1 MNIKQLKYF
10 LVVAQERQITAAAH
24 RLYIAQP
31 PLSYQ
36 LKQLEREVGATL
48 FNRTAYGIE
57 LTDAGKR
64 FRKYAEQ
71 IVNLAQTAKEEVGKE
86 EAGEVGTIRLG
97 LISSSGDIVPT
108 NQFSQLT
115 KFYPNLNFEIRENN
129 TFGVVEDM
137 KKDFIDMG
145 VVRTP
150 FNMKGLKNIK
160 LNTDRMVAVFD
171 KKVYHFKQ
179 DMLQLEDLKAQP
191 LILYRRFEAIFNES
205 FSHQGITP
213 FYAVKCD
220 DARTAIL
227 WADQGMGVALVPES
241 IARAYA
247 KNEFVVVDHS
257 SWITHLELVWRKD
270 KTVTPIMR
278 KVIDMFASKKT
289 E

>member
-36 LKQLEREVGATL
+36 LKQLEKEVGATL

-64 FRKYAEQ
+64 FQKYAEQ
-71 IVNLAQTAKEEVGKE
+71 IVNLSQMAKEEVGKE

-108 NQFSQLT
+108 DEFSQLAI
-115 KFYPNLNFEIRENN
+115 FYPNLNFEIRENN

-145 VVRTP
+145 IVRTP
-150 FNMKGLKNIK
+150 FNMKGLKNIE

-171 KKVYHFKQ
+171 KKNYHLDK
-179 DMLQLEDLKAQP
+179 DTLQIEDLRNQP

-205 FSHQGITP
+205 FSHQGIVP

-227 WADQGMGVALVPES
+227 WADQGMGIALVPES

-247 KNEFVVVDHS
+247 KNKFAVIDHS
-257 SWITHLELVWRKD
+257 SWITHLKLIWRKD
-270 KTVTPIMR
+270 KTITPIMKR
-278 KVIDMFASKKT
+278 VIDMFTKKD
-289 E
+289 

>member
-36 LKQLEREVGATL
+36 LKQLEKEVGATL

-64 FRKYAEQ
+64 FQKYAEQ
-71 IVNLAQTAKEEVGKE
+71 IVNLSQMAKEEVGKE

-108 NQFSQLT
+108 DEFSQLT
-115 KFYPNLNFEIRENN
+115 SFYPNLNFEIRENN

-145 VVRTP
+145 IVRTP
-150 FNMKGLKNIK
+150 FNMKGLKNIE

-171 KKVYHFKQ
+171 EKNYHLDKDTFQ
-179 DMLQLEDLKAQP
+179 IEDLRNQP

-227 WADQGMGVALVPES
+227 WADRGMGVALVPES

-247 KNEFVVVDHS
+247 KNKFVVIDHS

-270 KTVTPIMR
+270 KTITPIMKR
-278 KVIDMFASKKT
+278 VIEMFTKKD
-289 E
+289 

>member
-36 LKQLEREVGATL
+36 LKQLEKEVGATL

-57 LTDAGKR
+57 LTDAGRR
-64 FRKYAEQ
+64 FQKYAEQ
-71 IVNLAQTAKEEVGKE
+71 IVNLSQMAKEEVGKE

-108 NQFSQLT
+108 DEFSQLT
-115 KFYPNLNFEIRENN
+115 SFYPNLNFEIRENN

-145 VVRTP
+145 IVRTP
-150 FNMKGLKNIK
+150 FNMKGLKKIE

-171 KKVYHFKQ
+171 EKNYHLDKDTFQ
-179 DMLQLEDLKAQP
+179 IEDLRNQP

-227 WADQGMGVALVPES
+227 WADRGMGVALVPES

-247 KNEFVVVDHS
+247 KNKFVVIDHS

-270 KTVTPIMR
+270 KTITPIMKR
-278 KVIDMFASKKT
+278 VIEMFTKKD
-289 E
+289 

>member
-36 LKQLEREVGATL
+36 LKQLEKEVGATL

-57 LTDAGKR
+57 LTDAGRR
-64 FRKYAEQ
+64 FQKYAEQ
-71 IVNLAQTAKEEVGKE
+71 IVNLSQMAKEEVGKE

-108 NQFSQLT
+108 DEFSQLT
-115 KFYPNLNFEIRENN
+115 SFYPNLNFEIRENN

-145 VVRTP
+145 IVRTP
-150 FNMKGLKNIK
+150 FNMKGLKSIE

-171 KKVYHFKQ
+171 EKNYHLDKDTFQ
-179 DMLQLEDLKAQP
+179 IEDLRNQP

-227 WADQGMGVALVPES
+227 WADRGMGVALVPES

-247 KNEFVVVDHS
+247 KNKFVVIDHS

-270 KTVTPIMR
+270 KTITPIMKR
-278 KVIDMFASKKT
+278 VIEMFTKKD
-289 E
+289 

>member
-36 LKQLEREVGATL
+36 LKQLEKEIGATL
-48 FNRTAYGIE
+48 FTRTAYGIE
-57 LTDAGKR
+57 LTEAGNR
-64 FRKYAEQ
+64 FQKYAEQ
-71 IVNLAQTAKEEVGKE
+71 IVNLSQIAKEEVGKE
-86 EAGEVGTIRLG
+86 ESGEVGTIRLG

-108 NQFSQLT
+108 DKFSQLT

-137 KKDFIDMG
+137 KKDLIDMG
-145 VVRTP
+145 IVRTP
-150 FNMKGLKNIK
+150 YNMKGLKNIE
-160 LNTDRMVAVFD
+160 LNTDKMVAVFNEKYYFLD
-171 KKVYHFKQ
+171 KEN
-179 DMLQLEDLKAQP
+179 LQINALKDKP
-191 LILYRRFEAIFNES
+191 LILYRRFESIFNES
-205 FSHQGITP
+205 FSHQGVTP

-227 WADQGMGVALVPES
+227 WADQGMGIALVPES

-247 KNEFVVVDHS
+247 KNKFIVIDHS
-257 SWITHLELVWRKD
+257 SWTTHLELVWRTD
-270 KTVTPIMR
+270 KTITPIMK
-278 KVIDMFASKKT
+278 KVINMFANKKT

>member
-36 LKQLEREVGATL
+36 LKQLEKEVGATL

-64 FRKYAEQ
+64 FQKYAEQ
-71 IVNLAQTAKEEVGKE
+71 IVNLSQMAKEEVGKE

-108 NQFSQLT
+108 DEFSQLAI
-115 KFYPNLNFEIRENN
+115 FYPNLNFEIRENN

-145 VVRTP
+145 IVRTP
-150 FNMKGLKNIK
+150 FNMKGLKNIE

-171 KKVYHFKQ
+171 KKNYHLDK
-179 DMLQLEDLKAQP
+179 DTLQIEDLRNQP

-205 FSHQGITP
+205 FSHQGIAP

-227 WADQGMGVALVPES
+227 WADQGMGIALVPES

-247 KNEFVVVDHS
+247 KNKFAVIDHS
-257 SWITHLELVWRKD
+257 SWITHLELIWRKD
-270 KTVTPIMR
+270 KTITPIMKR
-278 KVIDMFASKKT
+278 VIDMFTKKD
-289 E
+289 

>member
-36 LKQLEREVGATL
+36 LKQLEKELNSTL

-57 LTDAGKR
+57 LTDAGKK
-64 FRKYAEQ
+64 FQKYAEE
-71 IVNLAQTAKEEVGKE
+71 IVNLSQKAKDELGKE

-108 NQFSQLT
+108 NQFPKLT
-115 KFYPNLNFEIRENN
+115 QFYPDLNFEIYENN
-129 TFGVVEDM
+129 TFGVIEDM

-145 VVRTP
+145 IVRTP
-150 FNMKGLKNIK
+150 FNMKGLENIE
-160 LNTDRMVAVFD
+160 LNTDPMVAVFNPNF
-171 KKVYHFKQ
+171 YNLGQ
-179 DMLQLEDLKAQP
+179 GTLQIKDLKNLP

-205 FSHQGITP
+205 FSHQGVTP

-227 WADQGMGVALVPES
+227 WSDKGMGVALVPKS
-241 IARAYA
+241 IACAYS
-247 KNEFVVVDHS
+247 KQDFSIIDHS
-257 SWITHLELVWRKD
+257 SWITHLELIWSKE
-270 KTVTPIMR
+270 KAVTPIMK
-278 KVIDMFASKKT
+278 KVIDSFHSQSKK
-289 E
+289 